1 VAKRFSLFL
10 TLILSITLAPIF
22 PVAAAP
28 EKPKIGIIY
37 DVGGR
42 GDKAINDAAAVGI
55 DSAKKRFKL
64 SNFDVRELVTTGIEF
79 DRENRI
85 EFLVKAQY
93 DLVIGVG
100 SSFNSAMIYMSEKY
114 PESQFAVIASS
125 GVESINVSCMA
136 FDLNQGSF
144 LAGVMA
150 ALNSKTG
157 KVGYLGDVSN
167 LSNSKNLQNFRAG
180 VKYAGSK
187 FQVVAANAAATA
199 DKEIAKLSGQ
209 GADVFF
215 INWSRNGSV
224 LTAAN
229 KLAKT
234 KTPIKIIGVR
244 PDQFFIATKDAQKFL
259 IGYVNQRFDNAI
271 NDLFSAAVSGRS
283 ITEEVDVA
291 NGVFGRNY
299 TLSNSGIDLI
309 ATSANSASKSAVSRA
324 KSGIISKKIA
334 IAK

>member
-1 VAKRFSLFL
+1 VAKRFSLL
-10 TLILSITLAPIF
+10 LSLILPIALIPIAP
-22 PVAAAP
+22 VTAAP

-42 GDKAINDAAAVGI
+42 GDKAINDAAAAGI
-55 DSAKKRFKL
+55 DRAKKKFNL
-64 SNFDVRELVTTGIEF
+64 SDLDVRELVTTGIDF

-85 EFLVKAQY
+85 EFLAKAQY

-100 SSFNSAMIYMSEKY
+100 PSFNQAMIYMSDKY

-150 ALNSKTG
+150 ALNSKTK
-157 KVGYLGDVSN
+157 KVGYLGDSSN
-167 LSNSKNLQNFRAG
+167 PGNSANLKNFRAG
-180 VKYAGSK
+180 VKYAGVK
-187 FQVVAANAAATA
+187 TKVFAATA
-199 DKEIAKLSGQ
+199 TDSAEAEIAKLSGQ
-209 GADVFF
+209 GGDVIFT
-215 INWSRNGSV
+215 NWSRNGSV

-229 KLAKT
+229 KLAKSK
-234 KTPIKIIGVR
+234 KTIKIIGIR

-271 NDLFSAAVSGRS
+271 NDLFSAAISGRS
-283 ITEEVDVA
+283 ITEEVDAVK
-291 NGVFGRNY
+291 GVFGRNY
-299 TLSNSGIDLI
+299 TLSNSGLDVI

-324 KSGIISKKIA
+324 KSEIISKKIT
-334 IAK
+334 IVK

>member
-1 VAKRFSLFL
+1 MAKRLLAFLSLIV
-10 TLILSITLAPIF
+10 LIPIA

-42 GDKAINDAAAVGI
+42 GDKAINDAAAAGI

-64 SNFDVRELVTTGIEF
+64 SKFDVRELVTTGIDF

-85 EFLVKAQY
+85 EFLVKAKY

-100 SSFNSAMIYMSEKY
+100 PSFNQAMVYMSEKY
-114 PESQFAVIASS
+114 QESKCAVIASS

-157 KVGYLGDVSN
+157 KVGYLGDSLNPSN
-167 LSNSKNLQNFRAG
+167 PANLKNFRAG
-180 VKYAGSK
+180 VKYAAPK
-187 FQVVAANAAATA
+187 TKVVAASAASSAEA
-199 DKEIAKLSGQ
+199 EMVKLSGQ
-209 GADVFF
+209 GGDVVFV
-215 INWSRNGSV
+215 NWSRNGSV
-224 LTAAN
+224 LAAAN
-229 KLAKT
+229 KLAKS
-234 KTPIKIIGVR
+234 KKLIKIIGVR
-244 PDQFFIATKDAQKFL
+244 PDQFFIATKDAQKYL
-259 IGYVNQRFDNAI
+259 IGYVNQRFDSAI
-271 NDLFSAAVSGRS
+271 NDLFGAAVSGRS

-299 TLSNSGIDLI
+299 TLSNKGIDLI

-324 KSGIISKKIA
+324 KSEIISKKIA
-334 IAK
+334 IVK

>member
-1 VAKRFSLFL
+1 MAKRFLAFLSLIA
-10 TLILSITLAPIF
+10 LIPIAP
-22 PVAAAP
+22 VSAAP

-42 GDKAINDAAAVGI
+42 GDKAINDAAAAGI

-64 SNFDVRELVTTGIEF
+64 SNFDVRELVTTGIDF

-100 SSFNSAMIYMSEKY
+100 SSFNQAMTYMSEKY

-157 KVGYLGDVSN
+157 KVGYLGDSLNPSN
-167 LSNSKNLQNFRAG
+167 PANLKNFRAG
-180 VKYAGSK
+180 VKYAAPK
-187 FQVVAANAAATA
+187 TKVFAASAASSAEA
-199 DKEIAKLSGQ
+199 EMVKLSGQ
-209 GADVFF
+209 GGDVVFV
-215 INWSRNGSV
+215 NWSRNGTV
-224 LTAAN
+224 LAAAN
-229 KLAKT
+229 KLAKS
-234 KTPIKIIGVR
+234 KKPIKIIGVR
-244 PDQFFIATKDAQKFL
+244 PDQFFIATKDAQKYL
-259 IGYVNQRFDNAI
+259 IGYVNQRFDSAI
-271 NDLFSAAVSGRS
+271 NDLFGAAVSGRS
-283 ITEEVDVA
+283 ITEEVDVV

-299 TLSNSGIDLI
+299 TLSNKGIDLI

-324 KSGIISKKIA
+324 KSEIISKKIE
-334 IAK
+334 IVK

>member
-1 VAKRFSLFL
+1 MAKRFLAFLSLIV
-10 TLILSITLAPIF
+10 LIPIA

-42 GDKAINDAAAVGI
+42 GDKAINDAAAAGI

-64 SNFDVRELVTTGIEF
+64 SKFDVRELVTTGIDF

-85 EFLVKAQY
+85 EFLVKAKY

-100 SSFNSAMIYMSEKY
+100 PSFNQAMVYMSEKY

-157 KVGYLGDVSN
+157 KVGYLGDSLNPSN
-167 LSNSKNLQNFRAG
+167 PANLKNFRAG
-180 VKYAGSK
+180 VKYAAPK
-187 FQVVAANAAATA
+187 TKVVAASAASSAEA
-199 DKEIAKLSGQ
+199 EMVKLSGQ
-209 GADVFF
+209 GGDVVFV
-215 INWSRNGSV
+215 NWSRNGSV
-224 LTAAN
+224 LAAAN
-229 KLAKT
+229 KLAKS
-234 KTPIKIIGVR
+234 KKLIKIIGVR
-244 PDQFFIATKDAQKFL
+244 PDQFFIATKDAQKYL
-259 IGYVNQRFDNAI
+259 IGYVNQRFDSAI
-271 NDLFSAAVSGRS
+271 NDLFGAAVSGRS

-299 TLSNSGIDLI
+299 TLSNKGIDLI

-324 KSGIISKKIA
+324 KSEIISKKIE
-334 IAK
+334 IVK

>member
-1 VAKRFSLFL
+1 MAKRFLAFLSLIA
-10 TLILSITLAPIF
+10 LIPIA

-42 GDKAINDAAAVGI
+42 GDKAINDAAAAGI

-64 SNFDVRELVTTGIEF
+64 SNFDVRELVTTGIDF

-100 SSFNSAMIYMSEKY
+100 PSFNQAMVYMSEKY

-157 KVGYLGDVSN
+157 KVGYLGDSSN
-167 LSNSKNLQNFRAG
+167 PNNPANLKNFRAG
-180 VKYAGSK
+180 VKYAAPK
-187 FQVVAANAAATA
+187 TKVFAASAASSAEA
-199 DKEIAKLSGQ
+199 EMVKLSGQ
-209 GADVFF
+209 GGDVFF
-215 INWSRNGSV
+215 VNWSRNGSV
-224 LTAAN
+224 LAAAN
-229 KLAKT
+229 KLAKS
-234 KTPIKIIGVR
+234 KKPIKIIGVR
-244 PDQFFIATKDAQKFL
+244 PDQFFIATKDAQKYL
-259 IGYVNQRFDNAI
+259 IGYVNQRFDSAI
-271 NDLFSAAVSGRS
+271 NDLFGAAVSGRS
-283 ITEEVDVA
+283 ITEEVDVV
-291 NGVFGRNY
+291 NGVFGRYY
-299 TLSNSGIDLI
+299 TLSNKGVDLI

-324 KSGIISKKIA
+324 KSEIISKKIE
-334 IAK
+334 IVK

>member
-1 VAKRFSLFL
+1 VAKRFLAFLSLIA
-10 TLILSITLAPIF
+10 LIPIA

-42 GDKAINDAAAVGI
+42 GDKAINDAAAAGI

-64 SNFDVRELVTTGIEF
+64 SNFDVRELVTTGIDF

-100 SSFNSAMIYMSEKY
+100 PSFNQAMVYMSEKY

-157 KVGYLGDVSN
+157 KVGYLGDSSN
-167 LSNSKNLQNFRAG
+167 PSNPANLKNFRAG
-180 VKYAGSK
+180 VKYAAPK
-187 FQVVAANAAATA
+187 TKVVAASAASSAEA
-199 DKEIAKLSGQ
+199 EMVKLSGQ
-209 GADVFF
+209 GGDVVFV
-215 INWSRNGSV
+215 NWSRNGSV
-224 LTAAN
+224 LAAAN
-229 KLAKT
+229 KLAKS
-234 KTPIKIIGVR
+234 KKLIKIIGVR
-244 PDQFFIATKDAQKFL
+244 PDQFFIATKDAQKYL
-259 IGYVNQRFDNAI
+259 IGYVNQRFDSAI
-271 NDLFSAAVSGRS
+271 NDLFGAAVSGRS

-299 TLSNSGIDLI
+299 TLSNKGIDLI

-324 KSGIISKKIA
+324 KSEIISKKIA
-334 IAK
+334 IVK

>member
-1 VAKRFSLFL
+1 MAKRFLAFLSLIA
-10 TLILSITLAPIF
+10 LIPIA

-42 GDKAINDAAAVGI
+42 GDKAINDAAAAGI

-64 SNFDVRELVTTGIEF
+64 SNFDVRELVTTGIDF

-100 SSFNSAMIYMSEKY
+100 SSFNQAMTYMSEKY

-157 KVGYLGDVSN
+157 KVGYLGDSSN
-167 LSNSKNLQNFRAG
+167 PNNPANLKNFRAG
-180 VKYAGSK
+180 VKYAAPK
-187 FQVVAANAAATA
+187 TKVVAASAASSAEA
-199 DKEIAKLSGQ
+199 EMVKLSGQ
-209 GADVFF
+209 GGDVVFV
-215 INWSRNGSV
+215 NWSRNGSV
-224 LTAAN
+224 LAAAN
-229 KLAKT
+229 KLAKS
-234 KTPIKIIGVR
+234 KKLLKIIGVR
-244 PDQFFIATKDAQKFL
+244 PDQFFIATKDAQKYL
-259 IGYVNQRFDNAI
+259 IGYVNQRFDSAI
-271 NDLFSAAVSGRS
+271 NDLFGAAVSGRS

-299 TLSNSGIDLI
+299 TLSNKGIDLI

-324 KSGIISKKIA
+324 KSEIISKKIA
-334 IAK
+334 IVK

>member
-1 VAKRFSLFL
+1 MAKRFLAFLSLIA
-10 TLILSITLAPIF
+10 LIPIA

-42 GDKAINDAAAVGI
+42 GDKAINDAAAAGI

-64 SNFDVRELVTTGIEF
+64 SNFDVRELVTTGIDF

-100 SSFNSAMIYMSEKY
+100 SSFNQAMTYMSEKY

-157 KVGYLGDVSN
+157 KVGYLGDSLNPSN
-167 LSNSKNLQNFRAG
+167 PANLKNFRAG
-180 VKYAGSK
+180 VKYAAPK
-187 FQVVAANAAATA
+187 TKVFAASAASSAEA
-199 DKEIAKLSGQ
+199 EMVKLSGQ
-209 GADVFF
+209 GGDVVFV
-215 INWSRNGSV
+215 NWSRNGSV
-224 LTAAN
+224 LSAAN
-229 KLAKT
+229 KLAKS
-234 KTPIKIIGVR
+234 KKPIKIIGVR
-244 PDQFFIATKDAQKFL
+244 PDQFFIATKDAQKYL
-259 IGYVNQRFDNAI
+259 IGYVNQRFDSAI
-271 NDLFSAAVSGRS
+271 NDLFGAAVSGRS
-283 ITEEVDVA
+283 ITEEVDVV
-291 NGVFGRNY
+291 NGVFGRYY
-299 TLSNSGIDLI
+299 TLSNKGVDLI

-324 KSGIISKKIA
+324 KSEIISKKIE
-334 IAK
+334 IVK

>member
-1 VAKRFSLFL
+1 VAKRFLAFLSLIV
-10 TLILSITLAPIF
+10 LIPIA

-42 GDKAINDAAAVGI
+42 GDKAINDAAAAGI

-64 SNFDVRELVTTGIEF
+64 SKFDVRELVTTGIDF

-85 EFLVKAQY
+85 EFLVKAKY

-100 SSFNSAMIYMSEKY
+100 PSFNQAMVYMSEKY

-157 KVGYLGDVSN
+157 KVGYLGDSLNPSN
-167 LSNSKNLQNFRAG
+167 PANLKNFRAG
-180 VKYAGSK
+180 VKYAAPK
-187 FQVVAANAAATA
+187 TKVVAASAASSAEA
-199 DKEIAKLSGQ
+199 EMVKLSGQ
-209 GADVFF
+209 GGDVVFV
-215 INWSRNGSV
+215 NWSRNGSV
-224 LTAAN
+224 LAAAN
-229 KLAKT
+229 KLAKS
-234 KTPIKIIGVR
+234 KKLIKIIGVR
-244 PDQFFIATKDAQKFL
+244 PDQFFIATKDAQKYL
-259 IGYVNQRFDNAI
+259 IGYVNQRFDSAI
-271 NDLFSAAVSGRS
+271 NDLFGAAVSGRS

-299 TLSNSGIDLI
+299 TLSNKGIDLI

-324 KSGIISKKIA
+324 KSEIISKKIS
-334 IAK
+334 IVK

>member
-1 VAKRFSLFL
+1 MAKRFSLFL

-229 KLAKT
+229 KLAKA

-299 TLSNSGIDLI
+299 TLSNRGIDLI

>member
-1 VAKRFSLFL
+1 VAKRFLAFLSLIV
-10 TLILSITLAPIF
+10 LIPIA

-42 GDKAINDAAAVGI
+42 GDKAINDAAAAGI

-64 SNFDVRELVTTGIEF
+64 SKFDVRELVTTGIDF

-85 EFLVKAQY
+85 EFLVKAKY

-100 SSFNSAMIYMSEKY
+100 PSFNQAMVYMSEKY

-157 KVGYLGDVSN
+157 KVGYLGDSLNPSN
-167 LSNSKNLQNFRAG
+167 PANLKNFRAG
-180 VKYAGSK
+180 VKYAAPK
-187 FQVVAANAAATA
+187 TKVVAASAASSAEA
-199 DKEIAKLSGQ
+199 EMVKLSGQ
-209 GADVFF
+209 GGDVVFV
-215 INWSRNGSV
+215 NWSRNGSV
-224 LTAAN
+224 LAAAN
-229 KLAKT
+229 KLAKS
-234 KTPIKIIGVR
+234 KKLIKIIGVR
-244 PDQFFIATKDAQKFL
+244 PDQFFIATKDAQKYL
-259 IGYVNQRFDNAI
+259 IGYVNQRFDSAI
-271 NDLFSAAVSGRS
+271 NDLFGAAVSGRS

-299 TLSNSGIDLI
+299 TLSNKGIDLI

-324 KSGIISKKIA
+324 KSEIISKKIE
-334 IAK
+334 IVK

>member
-1 VAKRFSLFL
+1 MAKRFLAFLSLIV
-10 TLILSITLAPIF
+10 LIPIA

-42 GDKAINDAAAVGI
+42 GDKAINDAAAAGI

-64 SNFDVRELVTTGIEF
+64 SKFDVRELVTTGIDF

-85 EFLVKAQY
+85 EFLVKAKY

-100 SSFNSAMIYMSEKY
+100 PSFNQAMVYMSEKY

-157 KVGYLGDVSN
+157 KVGYLGDSLNPSN
-167 LSNSKNLQNFRAG
+167 PANLKNFRAG
-180 VKYAGSK
+180 VKYVAPK
-187 FQVVAANAAATA
+187 TKVVAASAASSAEA
-199 DKEIAKLSGQ
+199 EMVKLSGQ
-209 GADVFF
+209 GGDVVFV
-215 INWSRNGSV
+215 NWSRNGSV
-224 LTAAN
+224 LAAAN
-229 KLAKT
+229 KLAKS
-234 KTPIKIIGVR
+234 KKLIKIIGVR
-244 PDQFFIATKDAQKFL
+244 PDQFFIATKDAQKYL
-259 IGYVNQRFDNAI
+259 IGYVNQRFDSAI
-271 NDLFSAAVSGRS
+271 NDLFGAAVSGRS

-299 TLSNSGIDLI
+299 TLSNKGIDLI

-324 KSGIISKKIA
+324 KSEIISKKIA
-334 IAK
+334 IVK